1 MNVGSGMEDKK
12 SISKINSYALIKKN
26 FDQIVLHGYLIFQK
40 ACVGHY
46 EACFFIT
53 VKQCRL
59 V

>member
-1 MNVGSGMEDKK
+1 MSDLEWKT
-12 SISKINSYALIKKN
+12 KN
-26 FDQIVLHGYLIFQK
+26 QFLKLTPTRLLKFDQIVLHGYLIFQK

>member
-1 MNVGSGMEDKK
+1 MEDKK

-53 VKQCRL
+53 AKQCRL